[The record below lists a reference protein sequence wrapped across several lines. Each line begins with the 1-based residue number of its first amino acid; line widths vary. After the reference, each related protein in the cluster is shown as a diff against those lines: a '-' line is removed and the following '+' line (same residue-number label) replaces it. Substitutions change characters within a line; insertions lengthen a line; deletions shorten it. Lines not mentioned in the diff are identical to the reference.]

1 MSGNPRIVF
10 PLSPPLDHTFLPLTH
25 DPSLPILAGYR
36 LVMSRPFACSTFV
49 YVQNLP
55 AAHAFVVIWRL
66 VCTFYHL
73 SLTSYG
79 VSYFLISHLLWPA
92 PFRGRDLLDC
102 GLFFLQPTLLLLP
115 QSYHHFLS
123 YHSIIPA
130 VMLFDPSLLG
140 LFGPAAYSSLNDSTW
155 SLDFLLHCLWA
166 PLSH

>member
-1 MSGNPRIVF
+1 
-10 PLSPPLDHTFLPLTH
+10 
-25 DPSLPILAGYR
+25 
-36 LVMSRPFACSTFV
+36 MSRPCACSTFV

-55 AAHAFVVIWRL
+55 AAHAFAMVWRL
-66 VCTFYHL
+66 VCTFYRPF
-73 SLTSYG
+73 LTSYG
-79 VSYFLISHLLWPA
+79 VSYFLISHLLWPT
-92 PFRGRDLLDC
+92 PFRGRALLDC

-115 QSYHHFLS
+115 QSYHHFLL

-155 SLDFLLHCLWA
+155 SLGFLLHCLWA